1 MIIVSSLRFSK
12 VLEYMSATFLWPW
25 RFLSAVLIDFL
36 DDIINSHVGGRKMQA
51 ICKLSFFR
59 ILMFLQT
66 SATTCKAHDFYYSI
80 KINARD
86 KRRHKCLFL

>member
-1 MIIVSSLRFSK
+1 M
-12 VLEYMSATFLWPW
+12 P
-25 RFLSAVLIDFL
+25 
-36 DDIINSHVGGRKMQA
+36 A

-59 ILMFLQT
+59 ILMYQQT

-86 KRRHKCLFL
+86 KRRHKGYYCALCLVSLILNKYFLRYNDLTEKN